1 MNTKARKVMIIGAG
15 NVGTSAAYALLNQNI
30 CEELLLV
37 DINQPRSEGHAW
49 DLSDAAAYMPG
60 MMTISTREASDC
72 ADVDIAVITVSGG
85 ALKPGQ
91 TRLDEL
97 TATASIVK
105 SIVPQMMAGGFNGI
119 FLIATNP
126 CDIITWQVWQLSGL
140 PRHQVIGTGVWLD
153 TTRLRR
159 TLAQALDIG
168 AQSIDAF
175 ILGEH
180 GDTQFPVWSHSAVYG
195 SPIADV
201 YQRHTGQTLDFD
213 ELAERVRKQGF
224 EIYARKGCTEYG
236 IAATIAEICRN
247 IFTGSHRA
255 LAISCVLEGEYGVD
269 GVAIGVPAVLAQSGV
284 QQIIELKLADDELQK
299 FRHSADVIKANI
311 ARLP

>member
-15 NVGTSAAYALLNQNI
+15 NVGASAAYALLNQTI
-30 CEELLLV
+30 CEELILV
-37 DINQPRSEGHAW
+37 DLNTTRAQAHAQ

-60 MMTISTREASDC
+60 MINISCREASDC

-97 TATASIVK
+97 KSTANIVH

-159 TLAQALDIG
+159 TLAQELDIG

-180 GDTQFPVWSHSAVYG
+180 GDSQFPVWSHSSVYG
-195 SPIADV
+195 SPIEQV
-201 YQRHTGQTLDFD
+201 YQHRTGKRLDRQAMAD
-213 ELAERVRKQGF
+213 LVRKLGF
-224 EIYARKGCTEYG
+224 EIYAGKGCTEYG
-236 IAATIAEICRN
+236 IAGTIAEICRN

-255 LAISCVLEGEYGVD
+255 LAISCILDGEYGVE
-269 GVAIGVPAVLAQSGV
+269 GVAIGVPAVLAQNGV
-284 QQIIELKLADDELQK
+284 QQVIELQLAPEEREK
-299 FRHSADVIKANI
+299 FARSVEVIKNNI
-311 ARLP
+311 TLLP

>member
-15 NVGTSAAYALLNQNI
+15 NVGASAAYALLNQNI
-30 CEELLLV
+30 CEELILV
-37 DINQPRSEGHAW
+37 DLNTSRAEAHAQ

-97 TATASIVK
+97 TNTAKIVK
-105 SIVPQMMAGGFNGI
+105 SIVPQMMRG
-119 FLIATNP
+119 
-126 CDIITWQVWQLSGL
+126 QVL
-140 PRHQVIGTGVWLD
+140 GTGVWLD

-159 TLAQALDIG
+159 VLAQALDIG

-195 SPIADV
+195 SAIADV
-201 YQRHTGQTLDFD
+201 YQKHTGQALDR
-213 ELAERVRKQGF
+213 ELIAEKVRKLGF
-224 EIYARKGCTEYG
+224 EIYAGKGCTEYG
-236 IAATIAEICRN
+236 VAGTIAEICRN

-255 LAISCVLEGEYGVD
+255 LAVSCILDGEYGVT
-269 GVAIGVPAVLAQSGV
+269 GAAAGVPAVLTQSGV
-284 QQIIELKLADDELQK
+284 QQIIELQLADDEAEK
-299 FRHSADVIKANI
+299 FRHSIEVIKANI